1 MVLTFCFYI
10 KSYRHCEVRS
20 NPLHAKS
27 QIIRDCFVL
36 RNDGYLILPVD
47 SLILTLIKVSQYC
60 LCLF

>member
-27 QIIRDCFVL
+27 QIVRDCFVL
-36 RNDGYLILPVD
+36 AMTDI
-47 SLILTLIKVSQYC
+47 
-60 LCLF
+60 